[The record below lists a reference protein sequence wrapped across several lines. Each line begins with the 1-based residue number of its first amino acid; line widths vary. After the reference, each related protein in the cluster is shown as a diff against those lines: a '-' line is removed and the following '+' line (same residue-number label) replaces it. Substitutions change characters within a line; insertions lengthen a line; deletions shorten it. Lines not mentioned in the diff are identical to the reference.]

1 MPLRTLLLLLTAVVL
16 MAGVTI
22 WVLNLG
28 GPGVLMAALPLF
40 TAAVLALRMRRK

>member
-1 MPLRTLLLLLTAVVL
+1 MPLRTLLLLLTAVIV

-40 TAAVLALRMRRK
+40 TVAVLALRMRRK